1 METNRNLLSLSLSL
15 FMSSQ
20 GFNDLND
27 FCTKLKGL
35 QRDEI
40 SITVGKDDTE
50 YLLLFVVY

>member
-1 METNRNLLSLSLSL
+1 METNRNLL

-20 GFNDLND
+20 VFNDLNY

-35 QRDEI
+35 QIQRDDEI

>member
-1 METNRNLLSLSLSL
+1 
-15 FMSSQ
+15 MSSQ
-20 GFNDLND
+20 VFNDLND